1 MNKLVPYEIPAVNV
15 SSLISSFLSGR
26 KATTINAYK
35 QDLTCFAKYINTTD
49 INEAASHLFQLQQGQ
64 ANQLIL
70 NYKNY
75 LITDK
80 KLSSATV
87 NRRLAAIRSLAQLA
101 RTVGLITWN
110 LEIENQKHQAYRDT
124 RGIELEAVNKIIR
137 YLKSKSDA
145 KSIRD
150 LAIFRLLFDLGLRR
164 NEVCSIDIE
173 DMSVSKSTIKILS
186 KGKYE
191 KEELNLPAT
200 TLEAIQNW
208 ISIRS
213 NTTEALFYRLDK
225 ASSSTLKRLTGSGLY
240 VIITELGAK
249 LGLHNLSVHKL
260 RHSAI
265 TACCEVIKDHN
276 LGLETLVKFSRHSS
290 LNTAL
295 LYMDHLDDKQ
305 KTLSDLVSKKV

>member
-1 MNKLVPYEIPAVNV
+1 MSNLMIREDSTVNV
-15 SSLISSFLSGR
+15 SSLINSFLSGR
-26 KATTINAYK
+26 KETTRKAYS
-35 QDLTCFAKYINTTD
+35 QDLADFTNYVKATD
-49 INEAASHLFQLQQGQ
+49 INEAASYLLGMPQGQ
-64 ANQLIL
+64 ANLLIL

-75 LITDK
+75 LINDK

-87 NRRLAAIRSLAQLA
+87 NRRLAAIRSLTQLA
-101 RTVGLITWN
+101 RTLGLITWN
-110 LEIENQKHQAYRDT
+110 LEIENQKNQAYRDT
-124 RGIELEAVNKIIR
+124 KGIELKEVNKIIS
-137 YLKSKSDA
+137 YLKSRNDL

-164 NEVCSIDIE
+164 NEVCAIDSE
-173 DMSVSKSTIKILS
+173 DISVSKSTVKILS